1 MAKRKIAETWDLLR
15 KVTVKLVELTL
26 QADDLRIF
34 GDSVGTGDHATGI
47 GIRGIRLIVV
57 APKNIVECIIAE
69 AGQPDLPAV
78 LHVVLLVDVVSGHAV
93 WERLPGSRAIFGT
106 SFGIDTR
113 CRYESD
119 VSSSGGLHSTASSCS
134 PGDPEAGERVD

>member
-1 MAKRKIAETWDLLR
+1 LLR
-15 KVTVKLVELTL
+15 KVTVKAVELTL
-26 QADDLRIF
+26 KADDLRIF
-34 GDSVGTGDHATGI
+34 SDSVGAGDHAAGI
-47 GIRGIRLIVV
+47 GIWSIRLIVV

-93 WERLPGSRAIFGT
+93 SEQLPESGAIFGT
-106 SFGIDTR
+106 SFGIDMR

-119 VSSSGGLHSTASSCS
+119 VSSSGGLHPTASSCS
-134 PGDPEAGERVD
+134 PSDPEAREQVD